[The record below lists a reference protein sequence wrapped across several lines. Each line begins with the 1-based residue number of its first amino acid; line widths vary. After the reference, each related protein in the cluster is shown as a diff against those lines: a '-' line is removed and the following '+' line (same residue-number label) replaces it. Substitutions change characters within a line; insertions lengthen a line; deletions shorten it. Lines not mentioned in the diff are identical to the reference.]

1 MFQIDPSARIP
12 IYEQIINNVIKMASL
27 GVLKPGDKL
36 PPVRILAQDLGINPN
51 TAAKAYRDLENKG
64 YIYSTVGRGSFLSE
78 QATQNFAQKQMAVDK
93 FTEACREAVT
103 YGATKEELVA
113 IITKITG

>member
-1 MFQIDPSARIP
+1 MFQIDPSSRIP

-36 PPVRILAQDLGINPN
+36 PPVRILASDLGINPN
-51 TAAKAYRDLENKG
+51 TAAKAYRDLEAKG

-78 QATQNFAQKQMAVDK
+78 QATQNFAQKQLAVEK
-93 FTEACREAVT
+93 FTDACREAVT
-103 YGATKEELVA
+103 FGTTSEELIA
-113 IITKITG
+113 IIKKITG

>member
-1 MFQIDPSARIP
+1 MFQIDPSTRIP

-36 PPVRILAQDLGINPN
+36 PPVRILASELGINPN
-51 TAAKAYRDLENKG
+51 TAAKAYRDLEAKG

-78 QATQNFAQKQMAVDK
+78 QATQNFAQKELAVDK
-93 FTEACREAVT
+93 FKAAAREGVT
-103 YGATKEELVA
+103 YASTRDELVA
-113 IITKITG
+113 IIDKIIG